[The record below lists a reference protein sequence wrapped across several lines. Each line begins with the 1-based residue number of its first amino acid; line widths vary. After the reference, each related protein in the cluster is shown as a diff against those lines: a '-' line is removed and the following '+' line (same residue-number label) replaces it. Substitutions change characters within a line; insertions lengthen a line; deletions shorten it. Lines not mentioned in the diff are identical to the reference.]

1 MALKIKIKKNT
12 LVRKIDGVKKTGYY
26 GKVIANGKKT
36 FEDIV
41 KASTH
46 GSTLDF
52 REAELACKMMIDG
65 IVENLRN
72 GYIVDLGV
80 LGTIYPAVS
89 GKWDENADNLQ
100 LSDMKPKVNYKPGAD
115 IDAAIRGAQLSWT
128 TEKETDQ
135 NTVSDSEQTDPDNPA
150 PDSGSGS
157 GEGLG

>member
-1 MALKIKIKKNT
+1 MALKLKIKKT
-12 LVRKIDGVKKTGYY
+12 LLKRKVEGVTKEGYY
-26 GKVIANGKKT
+26 GRVITNGTKS

-100 LSDMKPKVNYKPGAD
+100 LADMKPKVNYKAGDD
-115 IDAAIRGAQLSWT
+115 IDAAIKGAQLSWT
-128 TEKETDQ
+128 TEKETDE
-135 NTVSDSEQTDPDNPA
+135 NTVNDSDQTDPANPGT
-150 PDSGSGS
+150 GSDL
-157 GEGLG
+157 EG

>member
-65 IVENLRN
+65 IVENIKQ

-80 LGTIYPAVS
+80 LGKLYPAVN

-100 LSDMKPKVNYKPGAD
+100 LSDMKTKVNYKPGAD

-128 TEKETDQ
+128 TEKETDE
-135 NTVSDSEQTDPDNPA
+135 NTVTDDTTDNPSTGGGGI
-150 PDSGSGS
+150 DTSGDM
-157 GEGLG
+157 EG